1 MHGLTFVT
9 RNVADIAAAGVSP
22 LDPLTNVLFAGAWM
36 AALLFPPIARFA
48 ALRGRVVP
56 RIGPLVPRSWIA

>member
-1 MHGLTFVT
+1 LTIFGY
-9 RNVADIAAAGVSP
+9 RYLKHVATGDRVSP
-22 LDPLTNVLFAGAWM
+22 LDPLTNELFAGAWM